1 MKSVLIILLLILF
14 PASYAVP
21 ASPGAVL
28 AFYIT
33 DSNLNTSH
41 RGIDVVQTAGLVE
54 FTINGVP
61 IDGPSTMTETAV
73 DSGVFF
79 IQLTLPATIN
89 GRALQDGDVV
99 ILTYH
104 QRADYSGNP
113 RTITQ
118 SVVLSKTSAPQ
129 LSSSTPS
136 IRIGQDFLLK
146 IYGPNWNL
154 DSRKPDIIPLNLV
167 EFHDGGFKTT
177 LANPAFQVS
186 TFGLRETGS
195 DTNLFYANLKI
206 PRQIDGHTLEIGSVV
221 EFSFT
226 DPLSQD
232 AQETKIQLKIGHSN
246 AVSSIK
252 QPIKQPSNISV
263 QASSSSGAV
272 VQYQTDPKG
281 EIAGVINPVCFPPPN
296 SLFRVGK
303 TTVSCSGKDSSGN
316 SVVRTFTVEV
326 LPPRASIPSSVKS
339 SASSWCNDEID
350 RSDFA
355 KSLESLI
362 TKKIIVLPKSLVTG
376 AEQIPPWFKNNTCWW
391 VTGKISDDD
400 FVSGIQYLISNGK
413 TKG

>member
-1 MKSVLIILLLILF
+1 MKSLLITLLLISF
-14 PASYAVP
+14 PASCAVP
-21 ASPGAVL
+21 ASPGTVL
-28 AFYIT
+28 TFYIT

-61 IDGPSTMTETAV
+61 IDVPSTMTETAV

-79 IQLTLPATIN
+79 IQLTIHATIN
-89 GRALQDGDVV
+89 GKPLQDGDVV
-99 ILTYH
+99 VLTYH

-129 LSSSTPS
+129 LSLSTPS
-136 IRIGQDFLLK
+136 VRIGQDFLLK

-186 TFGLRETGS
+186 TFGLRETGP

-206 PRQIDGHTLEIGSVV
+206 PRQIDGHTLEMGSVV

-232 AQETKIQLKIGHSN
+232 AQETKIQLKIGYSPASN
-246 AVSSIK
+246 VK
-252 QPIKQPSNISV
+252 HPIKQPANISV

-272 VQYQTDPKG
+272 VQYQTDPNG
-281 EIAGVINPVCFPPPN
+281 EIAGVRDPLCFPSSN
-296 SLFRVGK
+296 SLFPIGR

-326 LPPRASIPSSVKS
+326 LPSRVTIPSSVRS
-339 SASSWCNDEID
+339 SASSWYNDEID

-362 TKKIIVLPKSLVTG
+362 TKKIIVLPKPLVTG
-376 AEQIPPWFKNNTCWW
+376 AEKIPPWFKNNTCWW